1 MINRQYVMIG
11 IFLSMCSF
19 KSNIGLSQSSITF
32 YRESDYSVFNRVVKI
47 YMDNELKLG
56 LRKISYDTIV
66 VVDTVKIR
74 VNKSKQLKI
83 INNKDHYFQ
92 VVYKPSIFFF
102 VGKFSLVEIE
112 EDFFKKNVDVKEFC
126 KGLRRRK
133 IPEN

>member
-1 MINRQYVMIG
+1 
-11 IFLSMCSF
+11 
-19 KSNIGLSQSSITF
+19 
-32 YRESDYSVFNRVVKI
+32 
-47 YMDNELKLG
+47 MDNELKLG